1 MNNNSSDI
9 PKKHITETG
18 IPIKN
23 IWYMLLYALKAW
35 KNIGRWHTEIE
46 NAPNI
51 DSLFLAILADRIKQR
66 MRIGLDRNYQNIG
79 KEIYGIR
86 GRIDFNESLKRLSFP
101 HACSYSRFQL
111 FLANIPKN
119 QIIRSTLV
127 RMIQIGNLGTNNKKA
142 KEQRKELRKIVQEM
156 DGIDIIELKPA
167 NIRREQLKNRDADY
181 SLMLSLCYLLCLC
194 YMPCEKAGYYSNLE
208 IDRNN
213 LILHNIYEKFV
224 AEFYKHHLA
233 DWHVRPQSII
243 YWPAEKELSYLPV
256 MKPDIMFQHKKT
268 KKRIILDT
276 KFTKSSIVTGQWKN
290 ETFNRDH
297 LFQIYAYIKSQENK
311 SEDYKNCA
319 GILLYPTVNKH
330 LHEKVNIQG
339 HDVMWETIDL
349 AKSWESIEKDLLIF
363 INSLQE
369 M

>member
-1 MNNNSSDI
+1 MSDI
-9 PKKHITETG
+9 TKSQITETG
-18 IPIKN
+18 IPIRN
-23 IWYMLLYALKAW
+23 MWYMLLYALKIW
-35 KNIGRWHTEIE
+35 EYKDRWHAEIE
-46 NAPNI
+46 SAPNI
-51 DSLFLAILADRIKQR
+51 DSLFLAILTDQIKQR
-66 MRIGLDRNYQNIG
+66 MRIGLDRNYQTVG

-101 HACSYSRFQL
+101 HARTYSRFQS

-119 QIIRSTLV
+119 QIIRSTLM
-127 RMIQIGNLGTNNKKA
+127 RMIQIGKLGTDNKKA

-167 NIRREQLKNRDADY
+167 DIRREQLKNRDADY

-194 YMPCEKAGYYSNLE
+194 YMPCEKAGNYSNLE

-224 AEFYKHHLA
+224 AEFYKRHLI
-233 DWHVRPQSII
+233 DWHVRSQSII
-243 YWPAEKELSYLPV
+243 SWPAETYLSYLPV
-256 MKPDIMFQHKKT
+256 MRPDIIFQHKKT
-268 KKRIILDT
+268 KERIILDT
-276 KFTKSSIVTGQWKN
+276 KFTKSSIVTGQWEN

-297 LFQIYAYIKSQENK
+297 LFQIYAYVKSQENK

-330 LHEKVNIQG
+330 LHEKINIQG
-339 HDVMWETIDL
+339 HDIMWETIDL
-349 AKSWESIEKDLLIF
+349 ANPWENIEKDLLTF
-363 INSLQE
+363 INK
-369 M
+369 